1 MSDTQPVSVG
11 SSLADA
17 HEPTSPVRE
26 FWFNYLAKPVF
37 SAEWRRGRL
46 RSLGGLCVGVYCFIA
61 IAMWSGGVL
70 PGDLVRMFAGLFTV
84 LAVPMVCGPALAA
97 NLANAHGSEVQRRR
111 RMLYALILIAAVA
124 VATDH
129 WAARPLVKSVNNALG
144 WKQSVNAQE
153 AAESRLSESDDFCCT
168 GPDGKA
174 MQQRASAGL
183 TWVFRGL
190 GFALKGLMAYGIA
203 GGFALYAYRAEKRK
217 LALEQQQRELAEAQ
231 AARRETELRLSVLA
245 AQVEPHFLFNTLA
258 GLRSAVESD
267 SARAIDLI
275 DGLVDY
281 FRATIPTL
289 REGQSTASLVGA
301 QFDVA
306 RAYLKL
312 MRARL
317 PRLSFT
323 IFAPPH
329 LLNARCPPLMLISL
343 VENSVKHG
351 VEPKRGATHIDV
363 TASEMMGSVPP
374 QLQIV
379 VRDDGA
385 GFDADGAGAG
395 IGLANIKERLQH
407 MYGRNASLS
416 LEVPAPGG
424 VQAVLTLPLE
434 FEAGGSA

>member
-1 MSDTQPVSVG
+1 MSDTQHVSVG

-17 HEPTSPVRE
+17 HEPTSPARE
-26 FWFNYLAKPVF
+26 FWFNYLARPVF

-46 RSLGGLCVGVYCFIA
+46 RSLGSLCVGVSCFIA
-61 IAMWSGGVL
+61 SAMWSAGVL

-97 NLANAHGSEVQRRR
+97 RLANAHGSEVQRRR

-124 VATDH
+124 VATDR

-153 AAESRLSESDDFCCT
+153 TAESRLSESDDFCCT

-174 MQQRASAGL
+174 MQQPAFAGL
-183 TWVFRGL
+183 NWVFRGL
-190 GFALKGLMAYGIA
+190 GLALKGLMAYSLA
-203 GGFALYAYRAEKRK
+203 AGFALYAYRAEKRK
-217 LALEQQQRELAEAQ
+217 LAFEQQQRELAEAQ

-301 QFDVA
+301 QFEVA

-317 PRLSFT
+317 PRMSYHIDVPT
-323 IFAPPH
+323 H

-343 VENSVKHG
+343 VENAVKHG
-351 VEPKRGATHIDV
+351 VEPKRGATHIEV
-363 TASEMMGSVPP
+363 TASEVIGSVPQ
-374 QLQIV
+374 QLKIV

-395 IGLANIKERLQH
+395 IGLANIKERLQQMH
-407 MYGRNASLS
+407 GTRASLS
-416 LEVPAPGG
+416 LDVPAHGG
-424 VQAVLTLPLE
+424 VQAVLILPLE
-434 FEAGGSA
+434 FEAGGLA